1 MTTATITM
9 NATQALSYFVQFEDH
24 KGERQWKL
32 TDSAPEGLSTL
43 IMDMHGDEIPNDWR
57 YGTIFDIFNALK
69 TDEPIDTHEIAD
81 GLVDIYNYDLKQW
94 IATHSRDQYVD
105 EAIAECLIDMSN
117 VTYLV
122 DLIKIGQFECIHQ
135 MVNEAVAFFEL
146 ETV

>member
-1 MTTATITM
+1 MTCSTAM
-9 NATQALSYFVQFEDH
+9 NATQALSCFVQFEDH

-32 TDSAPEGLSTL
+32 TDSAPEELSTL
-43 IMDMHGDEIPNDWR
+43 IMDMHGDELPNDWR

-81 GLVDIYNYDLKQW
+81 GLVDVYNYDLKLW
-94 IATHSRDQYVD
+94 ISTHSRDQYVD
-105 EAIAECLIDMSN
+105 DAIEEGLVDMSAI
-117 VTYLV
+117 TYFV
-122 DLIKIGQFECIHQ
+122 DLIRIGQFQCLLE